1 MLVSVYFHTHTH
13 PHPHPLSTANIEI
26 SIVFHNL
33 LRIKTHISATIGLGI
48 VPIEIIQFFLLTTG
62 KKGTFELECHF
73 WQYPGEN
80 SGWLAD

>member
-1 MLVSVYFHTHTH
+1 MLVSVYFHTHA
-13 PHPHPLSTANIEI
+13 HPHPLSTANIEI

-62 KKGTFELECHF
+62 RKKLSNWNAIFGNT
-73 WQYPGEN
+73 PVKIVAG
-80 SGWLAD
+80 